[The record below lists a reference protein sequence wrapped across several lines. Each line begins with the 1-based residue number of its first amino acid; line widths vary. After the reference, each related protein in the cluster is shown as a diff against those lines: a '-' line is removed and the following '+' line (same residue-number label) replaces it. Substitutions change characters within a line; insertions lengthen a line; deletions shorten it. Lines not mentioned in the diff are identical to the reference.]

1 MYELPGGKKLP
12 KLTEISLEI
21 SQIKSKYYIWKIANT
36 QLLAGLIGFSGT
48 YLPGSSGSDDALFI
62 KWRINEFCELE
73 LPQTISGLVVDFT
86 NLDYQ
91 WGDDLDVYPQR
102 LRRLGKP
109 VRIVVAQERYEAFK
123 GVLGEQ
129 ELRTDIELAFA
140 ELITALKSPKS
151 QN

>member
-1 MYELPGGKKLP
+1 MYQLPDGKNLP
-12 KLTEISLEI
+12 KLTEVSLEI
-21 SQIKSKYYIWKIANT
+21 SKIQTNYYTWKIPNT
-36 QLLAGLIGFSGT
+36 QLLAGLIVFSGT

-73 LPQTISGLVVDFT
+73 LPQTISGLVVDFR

-91 WGDDLDVYPQR
+91 WGDDLDVHPQR

-129 ELRTDIELAFA
+129 ELRADIELAFA
-140 ELITALKSPKS
+140 ELITALKSSKS